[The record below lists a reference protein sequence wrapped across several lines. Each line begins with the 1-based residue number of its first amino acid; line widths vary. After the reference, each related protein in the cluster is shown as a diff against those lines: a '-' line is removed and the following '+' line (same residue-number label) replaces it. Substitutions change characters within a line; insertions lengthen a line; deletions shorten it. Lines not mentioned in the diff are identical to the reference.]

1 MLLLQYAYPAYIR
14 SFLHAVLAHILVY
27 ASLESCLDHYVT
39 RTTGVRPPPSPLIP
53 PLCAPYSLLLYSTL
67 HITHSDPLGAITYR
81 TKIRRITR
89 EYYATSIGNT
99 VEHRALVH
107 LSTILFISEN
117 KRTKDVVPIQGF
129 EAARLSSAQS

>member
-1 MLLLQYAYPAYIR
+1 MLFLQYAHPTSAHFCMQY
-14 SFLHAVLAHILVY
+14 LHTYSYMPHP
-27 ASLESCLDHYVT
+27 DHPPNDYVSP
-39 RTTGVRPPPSPLIP
+39 TTGVRPPPSPLIP

-99 VEHRALVH
+99 VEYRLLLH
-107 LSTILFISEN
+107 LSTTHFISGD

-129 EAARLSSAQS
+129 QAARLSSAQP

>member
-1 MLLLQYAYPAYIR
+1 MLFLQYAYPTSIR
-14 SFLHAVLAHILVY
+14 SFLQAVLAQILVY
-27 ASLESCLDHYVT
+27 ASLRSISEYYVT
-39 RTTGVRPPPSPLIP
+39 STTGVRPPPSPLIP
-53 PLCAPYSLLLYSTL
+53 PLCAPYTLLLYSTL

-99 VEHRALVH
+99 VEYRLLLH
-107 LSTILFISEN
+107 LSTTHFISGD

-129 EAARLSSAQS
+129 QAARLSSAQP